1 MEEFDL
7 IVIGAG
13 PGGYVAAIRASQ
25 LGLKVAC
32 IEKEAALG
40 GTCLRVGCIPSK
52 ALLES
57 SHHYYQAK
65 KSFPKHGIL
74 ATGLQ
79 VDLSAMMKRKNQV
92 VSMLTKGVE
101 SLFRKNQITRL
112 SGTATIAAPQT
123 VSVTSSEGETTYRG
137 KNILIATGSSPAS
150 LPGITFDGHRVL
162 SSTEALELESVPQQ
176 MIIVGGGYIGLELGS
191 VWSRLGTQVT
201 VVEFCDRLLPNMD
214 HDLAAEAKK
223 LLTRQGLKFKLNC
236 GVESVRAEATACQV
250 TLNSGEQ
257 LTADHAL
264 IAVGRIP
271 NTDHLGL
278 DELGVSRDARG
289 AITVDDRYA
298 TNVEGIYAI
307 GDVIPGPMLAHKAEE
322 EGVAFAEQLVTGTGH
337 VNYQAIPGVVFTE
350 PEIASVGQTEAE
362 LTSDQTP
369 FRKAGFPYRANGR
382 ARATDQTDG
391 FAKLLIDEGD
401 GKILGAHLIGA
412 HAGELINEVVLAM
425 NAHRTVE
432 ELAKSCHAHPTFGEI
447 LKETALAACDRPL
460 HS

>member
-32 IEKEAALG
+32 VEKEAALG
-40 GTCLRVGCIPSK
+40 GTCLRIGCIPSK

-74 ATGLQ
+74 ANELQ
-79 VDLSAMMKRKNQV
+79 IDLAAMMKRKNQV

-112 SGTATIAAPQT
+112 SGTATITTPQT
-123 VSVTSSEGETTYRG
+123 VSVASSEGEASYRS
-137 KNILIATGSSPAS
+137 KNILIATGSNPAS
-150 LPGITFDGHRVL
+150 LPGITFDGRRVL
-162 SSTEALELESVPQQ
+162 SSTEALDLETVPRD

-201 VVEFCDRLLPNMD
+201 VVEFCDRILPHLD

-223 LLTRQGLKFKLNC
+223 LLTRQGIKFKLNT
-236 GVESVRAEATACQV
+236 GVESVRAEATSSVV
-250 TLNSGEQ
+250 TLKSGEQ

-264 IAVGRIP
+264 IAIGRTP

-278 DELGVSRDARG
+278 DKLGVSLDSRG
-289 AITVDDRYA
+289 AIEVDERYA
-298 TNVEGIYAI
+298 TNVDGIYAI

-322 EGVAFAEQLVTGTGH
+322 EGVAFAEKLVTGNGH
-337 VNYQAIPGVVFTE
+337 VNYQTIPGVVFTE
-350 PEIASVGQTEAE
+350 PEIASVGCTEAE
-362 LTSDQTP
+362 LTAAQVP

-382 ARATDQTDG
+382 ARSTDQTDG
-391 FAKLLIDEGD
+391 FAKLLVAESD

-412 HAGELINEVVLAM
+412 RAGELINEVVLAM
-425 NAHRTVE
+425 NADQTAE
-432 ELAKSCHAHPTFGEI
+432 DLAKSCHAHPTFGEI
-447 LKETALAACDRPL
+447 LKEAALAACERPL